1 MMEKLVCEKLFDNQ
15 VWRVVL
21 NDPKANVV
29 DSTMLKQFQ
38 SVFARLSKERH
49 CKLIILQGAGKHF
62 SFGVSVKEHTEAFA
76 AEMLDLFH
84 GFFITLSELTV
95 PVCSLISGQCLG
107 GGLEMASFAH
117 FVFADETARLGQ
129 PETNLAVFAPPA
141 SFILPLKIGH
151 TAAEDMLLTGRT
163 VDAHEAMA
171 MGLVTRVYPDR
182 ETMETRVDEWI
193 QEHIL
198 PKSAFALKVAVRAVR
213 RDFNARLKENLDV
226 YKALYLKETMA
237 SHDGKEGLDAFLEKR
252 KPVWKDA

>member
-1 MMEKLVCEKLFDNQ
+1 MEKLVCEKLFDNQ
-15 VWRVVL
+15 VWKVVL
-21 NDPKANVV
+21 NHPKANVV
-29 DSTMLKQFQ
+29 DSAMLREFQ
-38 SVFARLSKERH
+38 SLFDELSTERH

-84 GFFITLSELTV
+84 GFFIRLSDLAV

-129 PETNLAVFAPPA
+129 PEINLAVFAPPA
-141 SFILPLKIGH
+141 SFMLPLKIGH

-163 VDAHEAMA
+163 LDAHKAKA
-171 MGLVTRVYPDR
+171 MGLVTHVFPDR
-182 ETMETRVDEWI
+182 ETMETKVGGWI

-213 RDFNARLKENLDV
+213 RDFNARLKEHLDA
-226 YKALYLKETMA
+226 YKALYLNETMA
-237 SHDGKEGLDAFLEKR
+237 SHDGKEGLDSFLEKR
-252 KPVWKDA
+252 KPVWKDV